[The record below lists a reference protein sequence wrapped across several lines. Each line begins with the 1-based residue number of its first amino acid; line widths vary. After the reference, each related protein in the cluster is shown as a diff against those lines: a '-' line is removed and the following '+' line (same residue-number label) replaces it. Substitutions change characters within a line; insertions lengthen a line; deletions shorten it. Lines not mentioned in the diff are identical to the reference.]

1 MKAEAP
7 AMKAEALLRLIPI
20 LRLILILRWLI
31 LILRWLILILRW
43 LILIQ
48 ALRNSHFTNLD
59 TSRLKRR
66 DSYDRFH
73 AFLILPS
80 VYKVIS

>member
-1 MKAEAP
+1 MKAEVTRAE
-7 AMKAEALLRLIPI
+7 ATRAEALLRLIPI
-20 LRLILILRWLI
+20 LRLI